1 MFFKYQQSYMS
12 VKEYSF
18 GLITTNLKS
27 IFVERENENNRS
39 YE

>member
-1 MFFKYQQSYMS
+1 ML

-27 IFVERENENNRS
+27 TFVERENENNRKQVMS
-39 YE
+39 ELINL